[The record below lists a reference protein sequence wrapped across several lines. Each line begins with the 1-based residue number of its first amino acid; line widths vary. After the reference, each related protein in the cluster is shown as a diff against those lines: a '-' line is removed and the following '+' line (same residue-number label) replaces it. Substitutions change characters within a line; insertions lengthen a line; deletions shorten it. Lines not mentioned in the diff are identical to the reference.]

1 MNAKYSSSVSQFALC
16 RGFQITVATFLAAAV
31 GTLGGANLA
40 YAGETLH
47 VVEHV
52 LDEPTIHLGPKGA
65 ADSMGDINVFANP
78 VFDST
83 NTRQLGVLQGN
94 CVRVIVGKSWECS
107 FTLVLATERI
117 TLEGPYNDT
126 GANVF
131 AITGG
136 TGRYA
141 GAKGQMSAHPRESKS
156 GAIATSDLI
165 FDIR

>member
-1 MNAKYSSSVSQFALC
+1 MNAKYLSSLSGFALC
-16 RGFQITVATFLAAAV
+16 RGFQITVATFLGAAV
-31 GTLGGANLA
+31 GTLGGAKFA

-52 LDEPTIHLGPKGA
+52 LDEPIIHLGPKEA

-83 NTRQLGVLQGN
+83 NTRQLGTLQGS
-94 CVRVIVGKSWECS
+94 CVRVIVGKSWQCTFS
-107 FTLVLATERI
+107 LILATECI

-156 GAIATSDLI
+156 GALTASDLI

>member
-1 MNAKYSSSVSQFALC
+1 MNAKYSPSLAEFALC
-16 RGFQITVATFLAAAV
+16 RGFKITVGTFLVAAV
-31 GTLGGANLA
+31 GTLGGANFA

-52 LDEPTIHLGPKGA
+52 LDEPTIHLGPKEA

-83 NTRQLGVLQGN
+83 NTRQLGTLQGS
-94 CVRVIVGKSWECS
+94 CVRVIVGKSWQCS
-107 FTLVLATERI
+107 FSLVLATECI

-126 GANVF
+126 GANGF

-141 GAKGQMSAHPRESKS
+141 GVKGQMSPHPRESKS
-156 GAIATSDLI
+156 GTLTASDLI

>member
-1 MNAKYSSSVSQFALC
+1 MNAKYSSSLSGFVLC
-16 RGFQITVATFLAAAV
+16 RGFQLLVATFLVATV
-31 GTLGGANLA
+31 GTLGGASFA

-52 LDEPTIHLGPKGA
+52 LDEPTIHLGPKET

-83 NTRQLGVLQGN
+83 NTRQLGSLQGS
-94 CVRVIVGKSWECS
+94 CVRVIVGKSWQCS
-107 FTLVLATERI
+107 FSLVLASEYI

-141 GAKGQMSAHPRESKS
+141 GAKGQMSPHPRESKS
-156 GAIATSDLI
+156 GTPTFSDLI

>member
-1 MNAKYSSSVSQFALC
+1 MNAKYSSSLSGFVLC
-16 RGFQITVATFLAAAV
+16 RGLQITAAAFLGAAV
-31 GTLGGANLA
+31 GTLGGAKFA

-52 LDEPTIHLGPKGA
+52 LDEPTIHLGPKEA

-83 NTRQLGVLQGN
+83 NTRQLGTLQGS
-94 CVRVIVGKSWECS
+94 CVRVIVGKSWQCS
-107 FTLVLATERI
+107 FSLVLATECI
-117 TLEGPYNDT
+117 TLEGSYNDT
-126 GANVF
+126 GANVY

-156 GAIATSDLI
+156 GVLTASDLI

>member
-1 MNAKYSSSVSQFALC
+1 MNAKHSSSLSGFFLC
-16 RGFQITVATFLAAAV
+16 RGYQIVVATVLGAAV
-31 GTLGGANLA
+31 GTFGGAKFA
-40 YAGETLH
+40 YAGETLR

-52 LDEPTIHLGPKGA
+52 LDEPTIHLGPKEA
-65 ADSMGDINVFANP
+65 ADSMGDINIFANP

-83 NTRQLGVLQGN
+83 NTRELGTLQGS
-94 CVRVIVGKSWECS
+94 CVRVIVGKSWQCS
-107 FTLVLATERI
+107 FSLVLATECI

-136 TGRYA
+136 TGRYV
-141 GAKGQMSAHPRESKS
+141 GAKGQMSGHPRESKS
-156 GAIATSDLI
+156 GAATFSDLI